1 MPLMD
6 EKDKAILRILQKD
19 ARTPFARIARILGVS
34 EATIYLRVKRLIKA
48 GILRG
53 YHADVDPAKAGLAT
67 QAFVF
72 VKVSPRRS
80 RDAAE
85 KVRGIPGIYEVY
97 NVTGEYQLIAKV
109 LARDREE
116 LARIVD
122 RIGGI
127 DGVSDINVVY
137 VLRVVKEERILRL

>member
-53 YHADVDPAKAGLAT
+53 YYADVDPAKAGLAT

-72 VKVSPRRS
+72 AKVSPRRS

-85 KVRGIPGIYEVY
+85 KVRAIPGIYEVY
-97 NVTGEYQLIAKV
+97 SVTGEYQLLAKV

-127 DGVSDINVVY
+127 EGVSDINVVY

>member
-6 EKDKAILRILQKD
+6 EKDRAILRILQKD

-34 EATIYLRVKRLIKA
+34 EATIYLRVKRLVKA

-85 KVRGIPGIYEVY
+85 KVRAIPGIYEVY
-97 NVTGEYQLIAKV
+97 NVTGEYQLLAKV

-127 DGVSDINVVY
+127 EGVSDINVVY

>member
-6 EKDKAILRILQKD
+6 EKDRAILRILQRD
-19 ARTPFARIARILGVS
+19 ARTPFARIARMLGVS
-34 EATIYLRVKRLIKA
+34 EATIYLRVKRLVKA

-80 RDAAE
+80 REAAE
-85 KVRGIPGIYEVY
+85 RVRVIPGIYEVY
-97 NVTGEYQLIAKV
+97 NVTGEYQLLAKV

-127 DGVSDINVVY
+127 EGVSDINVVY
-137 VLRVVKEERILRL
+137 VLRVVKEERMLRL